1 MAAGAGDDD
10 DSMVLNTMNQTEM
23 KQTLTDRKTKINGKT
38 KVLKK
43 DKTTKKLLKGQKS
56 DGNRNKDVKKKLA
69 TNGSSNLIDSA
80 AVPDVESDIREEA
93 MSEVPRREWN
103 NPGQTNSSKN
113 AKFSSLFKNNH
124 EIPKIGE

>member
-1 MAAGAGDDD
+1 MTAGAGGDD
-10 DSMVLNTMNQTEM
+10 DSMVLNTVNQTEM
-23 KQTLTDRKTKINGKT
+23 KKNLTDKKTKLNGKK

-43 DKTTKKLLKGQKS
+43 DKTTKKLLKGKKS
-56 DGNRNKDVKKKLA
+56 DRDTKKVVKKKLA
-69 TNGSSNLIDSA
+69 TNGSSNLDSA
-80 AVPDVESDIREEA
+80 TVSNVESDIQEEDT
-93 MSEVPRREWN
+93 SEVPRREWN